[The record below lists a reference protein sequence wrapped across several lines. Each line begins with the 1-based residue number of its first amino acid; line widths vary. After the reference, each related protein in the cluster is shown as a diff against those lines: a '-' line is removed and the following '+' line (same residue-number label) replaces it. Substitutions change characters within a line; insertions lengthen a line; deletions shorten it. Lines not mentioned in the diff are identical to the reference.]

1 MCGLCGA
8 IGGDFHW
15 SASLAQADTDPLE
28 FRRQRR
34 RRIALVSLLLQ
45 PCRLTVRDFQ
55 NRSLLLESPTGAT
68 EVVDDLAQL
77 WQAVDRLLPDNP
89 PDPLLG
95 LPGRPLPSHG
105 G

>member
-15 SASLAQADTDPLE
+15 SASLAKADADPNE

-34 RRIALVSLLLQ
+34 YRIALVSELLK
-45 PCRLTVRDFQ
+45 PSRITVRDFQ
-55 NRSLLLESPTGAT
+55 NRSLLISSPTGAT

-77 WQAVDRLLPDNP
+77 WAAVDRISPNAL
-89 PDPLLG
+89 PDPLVPTETEENL
-95 LPGRPLPSHG
+95 
-105 G
+105 